1 MRRASALLERLAAP
15 PVRATQE
22 RYRHELKYLINEG
35 EHAALACRMAPVFK
49 LDKHARAGGYT
60 IRSLYFDDYC
70 NSAYEEKDAGI
81 LMRKKYR
88 VRIYN
93 GSDKVIKLERK
104 KKYGS
109 WIYKEDAP
117 LTRGEFEQIL
127 AGDYGFLLRSPYPLC
142 REFYIECICNMMRL
156 WVIVN
161 YEREPWVM
169 DEGTVCITSD
179 MNVRAAVGSFDIF
192 DATLS
197 ALPVLEPGK
206 LVMEVK
212 VTEFCPQP
220 VRDMVPPSVGLARS
234 TLPRLVCR
242 CSWRSPW
249 AS

>member
-1 MRRASALLERLAAP
+1 MK
-15 PVRATQE
+15 
-22 RYRHELKYLINEG
+22 YRHEWKHEITAFDVLCLRRRLSAVMQPDPHASNGRYL
-35 EHAALACRMAPVFK
+35 V
-49 LDKHARAGGYT
+49 
-60 IRSLYFDDYC
+60 RSLYFDDYC

-117 LTRGEFEQIL
+117 LTRDEFEQVL
-127 AGDYGFLLRSPYPLC
+127 AGDYDFLLRSPHQLC
-142 REFYIECICNMMRL
+142 REFYIECICNMMRPRT
-156 WVIVN
+156 IVD

-169 DEGTVCITSD
+169 DEGTVRVTFD

-192 DATLS
+192 DATLP

-212 VTEFCPQP
+212 FTEFCPQL
-220 VRDMVPPSVGLARS
+220 VRDMVPPGAAELTAVSKYCLCYEKTAYLRGFNYWESDFENRGDI
-234 TLPRLVCR
+234 
-242 CSWRSPW
+242 
-249 AS
+249 

>member
-15 PVRATQE
+15 PVRTTQE

-127 AGDYGFLLRSPYPLC
+127 AGDYDFLLRSPHQLC
-142 REFYIECICNMMRL
+142 REFYICL
-156 WVIVN
+156 L
-161 YEREPWVM
+161 Y
-169 DEGTVCITSD
+169 TSP
-179 MNVRAAVGSFDIF
+179 S
-192 DATLS
+192 
-197 ALPVLEPGK
+197 P
-206 LVMEVK
+206 
-212 VTEFCPQP
+212 
-220 VRDMVPPSVGLARS
+220 RD
-234 TLPRLVCR
+234 
-242 CSWRSPW
+242 
-249 AS
+249 

>member
-1 MRRASALLERLAAP
+1 
-15 PVRATQE
+15 
-22 RYRHELKYLINEG
+22 
-35 EHAALACRMAPVFK
+35 MAPVFK
-49 LDKHARAGGYT
+49 LDKHARTGGYT

-142 REFYIECICNMMRL
+142 REFYIECICNMMRPRT
-156 WVIVN
+156 IVD

-169 DEGTVCITSD
+169 DEGTVRITFD

-192 DATLS
+192 DAML
-197 ALPVLEPGK
+197 AHVAGPGARQAGDGGQVYGVLPAAG
-206 LVMEVK
+206 
-212 VTEFCPQP
+212 
-220 VRDMVPPSVGLARS
+220 A
-234 TLPRLVCR
+234 
-242 CSWRSPW
+242 
-249 AS
+249 